1 MKTKVTESPGSLN
14 RASVILV
21 AIARSSS
28 KGSLLTELI
37 GRTGLPRTTIIR
49 VLDNLLTLGWVKRD
63 DETLRYNLGV
73 DLAGLGYSAIS
84 RNPLERS
91 AAAELSKLADKLNQK
106 VYLSIRSGMDIICI
120 GRYESKSEIQ
130 IGRGDV
136 GLRGP
141 FGMSQSCMGMFACM
155 PKEEVETIVAA
166 NMPRYHRIE
175 GFDELGFKNTL
186 NEALKNG
193 YGTYDN
199 IILDRTTSGLG
210 VAICDQMG
218 YPIAAIGTT
227 FITGWLDDKQR
238 EECLAELKIVA
249 SNIERVIFRKK

>member
-1 MKTKVTESPGSLN
+1 MKEKANESPGSLN

-21 AIARSSS
+21 AIARASS
-28 KGSLLTELI
+28 KGSLLTELMS
-37 GRTGLPRTTIIR
+37 RTGLPRTTIIR
-49 VLDNLLTLGWVKRD
+49 VLDNLLCLGWVSRD
-63 DETLRYNLGV
+63 DKTLRYNLGV

-91 AAAELSKLADKLNQK
+91 TAAELSELADKLNQK
-106 VYLSIRSGMDIICI
+106 VYLSIRSGLDMICI

-141 FGMSQSCMGMFACM
+141 FGMSQSCMGMFAFM
-155 PKEEVETIVAA
+155 PQEEIEVIIAA
-166 NMPRYHRIE
+166 NMSRYHRIE
-175 GFDELGFKNTL
+175 GFDELGFRKTL
-186 NEALKNG
+186 DEALRNG

-210 VAICDQMG
+210 VAICDQTG

-227 FITGWLDDKQR
+227 FITGWLDETQR
-238 EECLAELKIVA
+238 KECLAQLKIAA
-249 SNIERVIFRKK
+249 SNIERVIFRSK